1 MNVMVL
7 LEELRRRDIELR
19 VDGEQL
25 RCSAPAGTLGA
36 DLREQLQQS
45 KNDIIEFLN
54 LAQATA
60 AQQPAIVPLQP
71 HGTLPPVFAV
81 AGHNGDVFCYRAL
94 ARLLGTDQP
103 FFGLQPTGL
112 DGRSKPLR
120 SVETLAAYFAAQIRS
135 FRPDGACV
143 IAGYCAGGAVA
154 FELARQL
161 QQQGTDIRLVALFGC
176 HYPPWYRFLPQLRH
190 KLALQTARIRKNWQ
204 ILATLSL
211 TEYRQYVAQKLQQ
224 RKAQQE
230 AEKKEAADPLRA
242 RRIGVEKA
250 TMAAV
255 ARYDPEHFPGRVCLL
270 LPNAQW
276 RYANDRRLGWP
287 ANAAAAI
294 EEYCGPDDC
303 DGYTMLQAPSVAVFA
318 EFFRRL

>member
-1 MNVMVL
+1 MSLTDL

-19 VDGEQL
+19 VDGGQL
-25 RCSAPAGTLGA
+25 RCLAPAGALGP
-36 DLREQLQQS
+36 DLREQVQQS

-54 LAQATA
+54 MAQAVA
-60 AQQPAIVPLQP
+60 SQQPAIVPLQP
-71 HGTLPPVFAV
+71 HGTLPPIFAV

-94 ARLLGTDQP
+94 AQHLGADQP

-112 DGRSKPLR
+112 DGRSQPLT
-120 SVETLAAYFAAQIRS
+120 SVEALAAYFAAQIRS
-135 FRPDGACV
+135 FQPDGPCV

-154 FELARQL
+154 FELAQQL
-161 QQQGTDIRLVALFGC
+161 QQQGTSIRLIALFGC
-176 HYPPWYRFLPQLRH
+176 HYPHWHHFLPQLRH
-190 KLALQTARIRKNWQ
+190 RLALQTARIRKNWQ

-211 TEYRQYVAQKLQQ
+211 TEYRQYVAQKLEQ

-230 AEKKEAADPLRA
+230 AEERDAANPLRA

-255 ARYDPEHFPGRVCLL
+255 ARYTPGYFAGRVCLL
-270 LPNAQW
+270 QPNAQW
-276 RYANDRRLGWP
+276 RYANDRQLGWP
-287 ANAAAAI
+287 PTAAETM

-303 DGYTMLQAPSVAVFA
+303 DGYTMLQAPSAAVFA